1 MSVHIPQC
9 ECGGQRTTSGVGS
22 PLPQY
27 GSWDWP
33 QVVRLDPRYLL
44 LMSHLA
50 GPKSDFKSEFF
61 LRRYLRFLFFPPA
74 VHCVSSLAIIY
85 GVFSASNLITPSVV
99 AIVGPQISMFVSG
112 LFYRWVVP
120 FALWLFNLEHFSLSG
135 KSSGEWSFVGGGGT
149 RCSAPCSGT
158 LDFPLIRSVRQV
170 GSVSETVSHCSPDQT
185 DPDLAILPAGSA
197 FRVWYYRVPPY
208 LVDSS
213 CCLTVSN

>member
-9 ECGGQRTTSGVGS
+9 ERGGQRTTSGVGF

-27 GSWDWP
+27 GFWGWT
-33 QVVRLDPRYLL
+33 QVVRLDPRYLF

-50 GPKSDFKSEFF
+50 GPKSNFKSEL
-61 LRRYLRFLFFPPA
+61 LRCYLRFLFFSPP

-120 FALWLFNLEHFSLSG
+120 FALWLFNLEHFSPSG
-135 KSSGEWSFVGGGGT
+135 KSSGEWSFRGFGALLRAQEHWT
-149 RCSAPCSGT
+149 
-158 LDFPLIRSVRQV
+158 
-170 GSVSETVSHCSPDQT
+170 SH
-185 DPDLAILPAGSA
+185 
-197 FRVWYYRVPPY
+197 R
-208 LVDSS
+208 
-213 CCLTVSN
+213 

>member
-27 GSWDWP
+27 GFWDWT
-33 QVVRLDPRYLL
+33 QVIRLDPRYLL

-61 LRRYLRFLFFPPA
+61 KTLLKVFVLSPA

-112 LFYRWVVP
+112 LFYRWVVL

-135 KSSGEWSFVGGGGT
+135 KSSGEWSFVGGGG
-149 RCSAPCSGT
+149 
-158 LDFPLIRSVRQV
+158 DSVLCFVLRNT
-170 GSVSETVSHCSPDQT
+170 G
-185 DPDLAILPAGSA
+185 LPADKKCASSWIC
-197 FRVWYYRVPPY
+197 VW
-208 LVDSS
+208 DSFS
-213 CCLTVSN
+213 L

>member
-27 GSWDWP
+27 GFWGWTL
-33 QVVRLDPRYLL
+33 VIRLDPRYLL

-61 LRRYLRFLFFPPA
+61 KTLLKVFVLSPA

-135 KSSGEWSFVGGGGT
+135 KSSGEWSFVGVGA
-149 RCSAPCSGT
+149 RCSASCSGT

-170 GSVSETVSHCSPDQT
+170 WSVSETVSHCSPDQT
-185 DPDLAILPAGSA
+185 DPDLAILPARPSEFGIIG
-197 FRVWYYRVPPY
+197 FLHIW
-208 LVDSS
+208 
-213 CCLTVSN
+213 